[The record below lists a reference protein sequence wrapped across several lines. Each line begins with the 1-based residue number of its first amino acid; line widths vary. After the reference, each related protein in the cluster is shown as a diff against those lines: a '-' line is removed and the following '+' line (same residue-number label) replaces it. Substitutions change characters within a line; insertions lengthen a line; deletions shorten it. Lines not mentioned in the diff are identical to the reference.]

1 MRIKKYLLVSVAPVA
16 FVVPLTIAHADTFD
30 TDAFI
35 GTSGGGFVY
44 VDEKEAV
51 VEPGIKAI
59 TFTATRGDDYT
70 NAVPEIVAPYEKII
84 TDFSDSNPDI
94 KSRGDVPNCLMAS
107 NEAFCDSIP
116 GSGKRI
122 KNYLTGMD
130 PFDTHLRTTAYDPA
144 DSDINTSSVD
154 YFTFGKMSNF
164 TGARMT
170 GFDLELLDADGNLMD
185 ESDAANAV
193 LFNLDATKI
202 GLGSGLTDGLFGG
215 GGQEGEIG
223 FFSPE
228 KTKFNLV
235 TQSGNTLTFDGLS
248 NEGYNALFGTGYLDN
263 TMVPDGIFWDDN
275 DDPDDEGTLIAWN
288 NPSKGGW
295 TYGTLDIEDNIATR
309 LTDLATSLGV
319 SVEDL
324 GYESGSLVPE
334 TIVAAAT
341 ANGLFEV
348 EPIEDLRN
356 ANLNYT
362 MTVGTIDGGEVTV
375 RLKPKFSDIVESAT
389 SDYQLQNAIYVD
401 TLAEVPYLN
410 LQGNNEVYQE
420 ALAGIAEMSATEKS
434 KFLNSIGFGYAA
446 AFNNLGFETSRDQVR
461 AITRYVPWSSN
472 NSVNQD
478 GDASNNSWLM
488 QDGLYGFASQSG
500 SLSSYDPTS
509 TSLGYDIDVYSLS
522 AGVEKRLNGTNSSI
536 GLAVGYT
543 DSEAEAHQNYGDI
556 DADGYSVSAF
566 TRARFGDGG
575 LVQALVGYQDL
586 SYDSSREAPNKSTA
600 SASTDGSQV
609 FAALN
614 VDYMKDMGRFKVG
627 PTASVEY
634 YDLSVDGFTENGADI
649 WNLEVGDQDSDI
661 VLASIGVR
669 SEYQFPTSNT
679 RLTGSVK
686 YTNASGDDVAIRSGF
701 IGQSSLAPYTVEG
714 MDEDLI
720 DVSVGVDHV
729 IKSNASSQVA
739 VYGGYNGS
747 FGSDYDNQGLQIGL
761 NTTF

>member
-1 MRIKKYLLVSVAPVA
+1 
-16 FVVPLTIAHADTFD
+16 
-30 TDAFI
+30 
-35 GTSGGGFVY
+35 
-44 VDEKEAV
+44 
-51 VEPGIKAI
+51 
-59 TFTATRGDDYT
+59 
-70 NAVPEIVAPYEKII
+70 
-84 TDFSDSNPDI
+84 
-94 KSRGDVPNCLMAS
+94 
-107 NEAFCDSIP
+107 
-116 GSGKRI
+116 
-122 KNYLTGMD
+122 
-130 PFDTHLRTTAYDPA
+130 
-144 DSDINTSSVD
+144 
-154 YFTFGKMSNF
+154 
-164 TGARMT
+164 
-170 GFDLELLDADGNLMD
+170 
-185 ESDAANAV
+185 
-193 LFNLDATKI
+193 
-202 GLGSGLTDGLFGG
+202 
-215 GGQEGEIG
+215 
-223 FFSPE
+223 
-228 KTKFNLV
+228 
-235 TQSGNTLTFDGLS
+235 
-248 NEGYNALFGTGYLDN
+248 
-263 TMVPDGIFWDDN
+263 
-275 DDPDDEGTLIAWN
+275 
-288 NPSKGGW
+288 
-295 TYGTLDIEDNIATR
+295 
-309 LTDLATSLGV
+309 
-319 SVEDL
+319 
-324 GYESGSLVPE
+324 
-334 TIVAAAT
+334 
-341 ANGLFEV
+341 
-348 EPIEDLRN
+348 
-356 ANLNYT
+356 
-362 MTVGTIDGGEVTV
+362 
-375 RLKPKFSDIVESAT
+375 
-389 SDYQLQNAIYVD
+389 
-401 TLAEVPYLN
+401 
-410 LQGNNEVYQE
+410 
-420 ALAGIAEMSATEKS
+420 MSATEKS

-472 NSVNQD
+472 NSDNQN

-500 SLSSYDPTS
+500 SRSSYDPTS

-634 YDLSVDGFTENGADI
+634 YDLSVDGFTENGSDI

-661 VLASIGVR
+661 VLASIGAR
-669 SEYQFPTSNT
+669 GEYQFPTSNT